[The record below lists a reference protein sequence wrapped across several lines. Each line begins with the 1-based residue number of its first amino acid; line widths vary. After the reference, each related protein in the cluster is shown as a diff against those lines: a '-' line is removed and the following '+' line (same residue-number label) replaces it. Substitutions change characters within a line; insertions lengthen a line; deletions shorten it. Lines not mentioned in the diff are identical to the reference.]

1 MKRRPAATLAG
12 LLGVIMLAPFAWL
25 LALSF
30 ARHWR
35 YPALWPTAWQ
45 SDQWRTLDSGWNNL
59 TTLAVNSLLL
69 ALCVG
74 VTATFAGFYTSRAL
88 ASQAGMRGWLALAGL
103 PFALSPVVYGLC
115 IGQAYS
121 WFGLSG
127 AYAGVALAQFPFAY
141 GYAVLIC
148 HGFWTPQ
155 TRALNDLA
163 RTLGA
168 NRWQRTLR
176 VELPLAAGLLGLCLF
191 QTALMSWFDFTL
203 TRVIG
208 AGRVQTLTLAVFDY
222 FSAGDLRLACASALL
237 LIAPPTMALAINP
250 ALLLPAAARR
260 TVP

>member
-1 MKRRPAATLAG
+1 MTRSHSATLARV
-12 LLGVIMLAPFAWL
+12 LGAIVLAPFVWL

-30 ARHWR
+30 AGHWR
-35 YPALWPTAWQ
+35 YPALWPSAWQ
-45 SDQWRTLDSGWNNL
+45 LDQWRTLDSGWTSL
-59 TTLAVNSLLL
+59 STLAVNSFLL
-69 ALCVG
+69 AMCVG
-74 VTATFAGFYTSRAL
+74 VTATTAGFYTSRAL
-88 ASQAGMRGWLALAGL
+88 ASQPGIRGWLALAGL
-103 PFALSPVVYGLC
+103 PFAVSPVVYGLC

-127 AYAGVALAQFPFAY
+127 AYAGVALAQLPFAY

-155 TRALNDLA
+155 TRALTDLA
-163 RTLGA
+163 QTLGA

-176 VELPLAAGLLGLCLF
+176 VELPLGGGLLALCLF

-237 LIAPPTMALAINP
+237 LIAPPAVALAINP
-250 ALLLPAAARR
+250 ALLLAAAARR